1 MYNYKEWQS
10 INLAILK
17 EFFMFK
23 RFYNNLG
30 IKLKPNKALIIFGPK
45 RIGKTTLLQ
54 NFLKKT
60 KLKYKLDSGD
70 NIRVQNLFEAQDFE
84 KILEYA
90 KGYELIAI
98 DEAQQIK
105 NIGMAL
111 KILVDQVPNLSII
124 ATGSSSF
131 DLKQSVGEP
140 LTGRKTTLTL
150 YPISQLELLKNNAI
164 NKYELKEKLEDFL
177 IFGGYPEVVATE
189 SKEEKINILTELVD
203 SYLLKDI
210 LSLENIKK
218 SETLLNLVK
227 LLAFQVGQLVSHNEL
242 ATKLRV
248 DAKTIAK
255 YLDLLEK
262 SFVICKL
269 GGFSR
274 NLRNE
279 IMGKH
284 KYYFLDLGVRNAV
297 IAHFNPL
304 EMRNDIGQLWE
315 NFVFI
320 ERIKRNA
327 YNNFYGNTYFWRTYE
342 GQEIDFI
349 EDFENRLSAFE
360 TKWSTKKKISIPS
373 NWKNNYANSSFSVIT
388 PENYLDFIT

>member
-1 MYNYKEWQS
+1 M
-10 INLAILK
+10 I
-17 EFFMFK
+17 K
-23 RFYNNLG
+23 RFYDDLN
-30 IKLKPNKALIIFGPK
+30 KYLKPNKALIIFGP
-45 RIGKTTLLQ
+45 RQVGKTTLLQ
-54 NFLKKT
+54 HFLKNT
-60 KLKYKLDSGD
+60 NLKYKLDSGD
-70 NIRVQNLFEAQDFE
+70 NIRTQNLFASQNFDT
-84 KILEYA
+84 ILEYA
-90 KGYELIAI
+90 KGYDLIAI

-105 NIGMAL
+105 NVGIAL
-111 KILVDQVPNLSII
+111 KILVDQVPGLSII

-131 DLKQSVGEP
+131 DLLQSVGEP

-150 YPISQLELLKNNAI
+150 YPVAQLELLKKY
-164 NKYELKEKLEDFL
+164 NKYELQEKLEEFL
-177 IFGGYPEVVATE
+177 LFGSYPEVICAKT
-189 SKEEKINILTELVD
+189 KQEKITLLTELVD

-210 LSLENIKK
+210 LTPENIKK

-242 ATKLRV
+242 ATKLRI
-248 DAKTIAK
+248 DIKTVSR

-279 IMGKH
+279 IMTKN

-304 EMRNDIGQLWE
+304 DMRNDVGQLWE
-315 NFVFI
+315 NFIFI
-320 ERIKRNA
+320 ERTKRNA
-327 YNNFYGNTYFWRTYE
+327 YKRFYGSTYFWRTYQ

-349 EDFENRLSAFE
+349 EDCENQLNAFE
-360 TKWSTKKKISIPS
+360 TKWSKRKKVTIPS
-373 NWKNNYANSSFSVIT
+373 SWKTNYPKATFHVIT
-388 PENYLDFIT
+388 PENYLDFLI

>member
-1 MYNYKEWQS
+1 M
-10 INLAILK
+10 I
-17 EFFMFK
+17 K
-23 RFYNNLG
+23 RFYDALDKY
-30 IKLKPNKALIIFGPK
+30 IKPNKALIIFGP
-45 RIGKTTLLQ
+45 RQVGKTTLLQ
-54 NFLKKT
+54 NFLRKT
-60 KLKYKLDSGD
+60 SLKYKLDSGD
-70 NIRVQNLFEAQDFE
+70 NIRIQNLFASQDFE
-84 KILEYA
+84 KIIEYA
-90 KGYELIAI
+90 KGYNLIAI

-105 NIGMAL
+105 NVGTAL

-131 DLKQSVGEP
+131 DLHQSVGEP

-150 YPISQLELLKNNAI
+150 YPVAQIELLKMY
-164 NKYELKEKLEDFL
+164 NKYELQEKLEEFL
-177 IFGGYPEVVATE
+177 IFGGYPEVLSAKT
-189 SKEEKINILTELVD
+189 KQEKIKILTELVD

-210 LSLENIKK
+210 LTLENIKK

-227 LLAFQVGQLVSHNEL
+227 LLAFQAGQLVSHNEL
-242 ATKLRV
+242 ATKLRI
-248 DAKTIAK
+248 DIKTISR

-262 SFVICKL
+262 SFVIRKL

-279 IMGKH
+279 IMAKN

-304 EMRNDIGQLWE
+304 NMRNDIGLLWE

-320 ERIKRNA
+320 ERIKSNS
-327 YNNFYGNTYFWRTYE
+327 YKGFYGHTYFWRTYQ

-349 EDFENRLSAFE
+349 EDFENKLSAFE
-360 TKWSTKKKISIPS
+360 TKWSTTKKITAPS
-373 NWKNNYANSSFSVIT
+373 NWKKSYPDSSFNVIT
-388 PENYLDFIT
+388 PKNYLDILNNK

>member
-1 MYNYKEWQS
+1 M
-10 INLAILK
+10 I
-17 EFFMFK
+17 K
-23 RFYNNLG
+23 RFYDDLDKY
-30 IKLKPNKALIIFGPK
+30 IKPNKALIIFGPRQVGK
-45 RIGKTTLLQ
+45 ATLLLNFLSKTT
-54 NFLKKT
+54 
-60 KLKYKLDSGD
+60 LKYKLDSGD
-70 NIRVQNLFEAQDFE
+70 NIRIQNLFASQDFD
-84 KILEYA
+84 KILAYA
-90 KGYELIAI
+90 EGYDLIAL

-105 NIGMAL
+105 NVGKSL

-131 DLKQSVGEP
+131 DLLQSVGEP

-150 YPISQLELLKNNAI
+150 YPIAQIELLKTY
-164 NKYELKEKLEDFL
+164 NKYELKEKIEEFL
-177 IFGGYPEVVATE
+177 IFGGYPEVVSAKT
-189 SKEEKINILTELVD
+189 KQEKIHLLTELVD

-210 LSLENIKK
+210 LTLENIKK

-242 ATKLRV
+242 ATQLRI
-248 DAKTIAK
+248 DIKTVAR

-279 IMGKH
+279 IMSKH

-304 EMRNDIGQLWE
+304 DMRNDIGQLWE

-320 ERIKRNA
+320 ERIKSNS
-327 YNNFYGNTYFWRTYE
+327 YKGFYGSSYFWRTYQ

-349 EDFENRLSAFE
+349 EDFENKLSAFE
-360 TKWSTKKKISIPS
+360 TKWSTTKKVTIPT
-373 NWKNNYANSSFSVIT
+373 NWKQSYPDSSFHVIT
-388 PENYLDFIT
+388 PENYLDFVI